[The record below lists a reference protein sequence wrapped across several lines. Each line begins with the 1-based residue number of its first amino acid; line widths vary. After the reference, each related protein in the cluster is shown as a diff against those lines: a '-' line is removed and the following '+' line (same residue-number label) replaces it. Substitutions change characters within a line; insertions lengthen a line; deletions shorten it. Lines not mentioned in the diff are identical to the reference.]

1 MKKSEFIQEVCNE
14 INTIKERATKKEIG
28 RLNFDKFEHANIEKC
43 IYGQMTG
50 DCGSERAKDL
60 YMKSLDAVPKPNIY
74 AKHDENGN
82 DVYKFKDLDLERG
95 DYFTYLESYLFT
107 CSRKTQKEIIEYL
120 KGESTELYI
129 K

>member
-14 INTIKERATKKEIG
+14 INTIKERATKKEID
-28 RLNFDKFEHANIEKC
+28 RLNFDKFEHTHSGHC

-50 DCGSERAKDL
+50 DCGSKRANQL
-60 YMKSLDAVPKPNIY
+60 YMKSLDEISKPSAY
-74 AKHDENGN
+74 ANTDENGN
-82 DVYKFKDLDLERG
+82 DVYTFKDLDLERG
-95 DYFTYLESYLFT
+95 NNFTYLESYLFT

>member
-28 RLNFDKFEHANIEKC
+28 RLNFDKFEHAHSGEC
-43 IYGQMTG
+43 IYGQMTK
-50 DCGSERAKDL
+50 DCNSKRANQL
-60 YMKSLDAVPKPNIY
+60 YIKSLDEISKPSAY
-74 AKHDENGN
+74 ANTDENGN

-95 DYFTYLESYLFT
+95 NNFTYLESYLFT